1 PWRLAIKPGKEAG
14 DGGAVAD
21 VRRARAGDLDFVLD
35 RLHQRNGTGGSRH
48 LAAVAGD
55 EARQRVGGGGLI
67 EAHGRFSPAQRL
79 ERRRELRRLAHVG
92 ECFEA
97 AAHLLRQ
104 LAAVYVERRPTCLR
118 HDGEGE
124 RERRVCGVGAP
135 GGGCPGDGV
144 RVRHDER
151 VSAELR
157 QFGANTGKLFACVFA
172 GEAHIVQRDRSDWR
186 GRALGPNE
194 VDQVWVD
201 RDQLRA
207 GGGTGF
213 L

>member
-1 PWRLAIKPGKEAG
+1 
-14 DGGAVAD
+14 
-21 VRRARAGDLDFVLD
+21 
-35 RLHQRNGTGGSRH
+35 RH

-79 ERRRELRRLAHVG
+79 ERQRKLRRLAHIG
-92 ECFEA
+92 ERFEA
-97 AAHLLRQ
+97 AARPPREP
-104 LAAVYVERRPTCLR
+104 AAVYVERKPTLFG

-124 RERRVCGVGAP
+124 RERRVGDVGATDVE
-135 GGGCPGDGV
+135 CPGDGV

-151 VSAELR
+151 VGAQLR
-157 QFGANTGKLFACVFA
+157 QFGANTGKLFARVFA

-194 VDQVWVD
+194 VDQVWLD